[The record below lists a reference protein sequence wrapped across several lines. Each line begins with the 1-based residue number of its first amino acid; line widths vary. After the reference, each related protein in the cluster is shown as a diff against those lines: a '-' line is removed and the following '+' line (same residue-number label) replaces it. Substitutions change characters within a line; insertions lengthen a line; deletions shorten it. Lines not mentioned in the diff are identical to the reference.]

1 MCVVLVVCFFFS
13 TSINIEFLLYM
24 FCVLYNMKCCFLCVN
39 AKIKLFFVFCME
51 LLQRVFNSAFF
62 ITERLNHSCLEYC
75 YTNVGFSLHII
86 YMQVSQCTSTDDISE
101 KNFKLLN
108 L

>member
-1 MCVVLVVCFFFS
+1 MVFFS
-13 TSINIEFLLYM
+13 TNINIEFLLYM

-39 AKIKLFFVFCME
+39 AKLNYSLCSVWSFCKE
-51 LLQRVFNSAFF
+51 FLTLPFF